1 METNGYQV
9 IKKQI
14 MSSLDGFPKP
24 LEEGKIETTIED
36 MKGTLKIPSVLEYIA
51 KLNSIELIEPLD
63 EKQWERMIKELESDY
78 DVEAKI
84 GVVVTG
90 EKQKKQDNTWWS
102 LKRKLEQENYYSELY
117 RNYMSKS
124 LPSEVLKSIDE
135 DTDVVMN
142 HIGNPEE
149 TYFER
154 YGMVV
159 GHVQSGKTG
168 NYSNLVCKAADA
180 GYKFI
185 VVIAG
190 SMNNLRNQTQ
200 ERINATFIGRD
211 LNERVGVGKLA
222 HYQEGKRPISLTST
236 LKDFNKADADR
247 NSQGMSLD
255 TTPGPIIVV
264 IKKNTKT
271 LENVISWLKN
281 HYTKGV
287 VNHSML
293 LIDDESDYASI
304 NTKEENN
311 PTKINEKIRV
321 LLKLFRKSSYV
332 AYTATPYANIFI
344 DHQTETEELGKD
356 LFPDDFIYALNA
368 PSNYFGAEKIFL
380 DVERKAHVEVKDAK
394 DIIPSSHKKNY
405 RIKELPKSLE
415 DAIRLFIINIGIRH
429 LRHQENQHNSM
440 LIHITRF
447 TAVHQNIAEV
457 VGEYYKVLKKN
468 ISTDGKKYQ
477 SEKRNEVINDI
488 KNTFEYH
495 HKNVE
500 FTWEEIISK
509 VTDVITNV
517 MTEVQIFEVHKDTK
531 LKLEYR
537 NDIATNAIVIG
548 GTSLSRGYTLEGL
561 SVSYFL
567 RNTVFYDTLM
577 QMGRWFGYRGGYE
590 DLCKIYTTKEIFSNF
605 KTIIEATID
614 LVEDLKEMSRNEMT
628 PRDFGLAVKQHPD
641 SGLQVT
647 ARNKLK
653 NAGLIDFEMKLD
665 GHLKETS
672 WICKDESINIKNTE
686 VIMDLVNRDLGSVQP
701 KKPRYWTNVNKKLV
715 VNFLEK
721 FKTYQP
727 KQEDDLGMRT
737 KMPIKFI
744 KEYVDQ
750 VDTNWDI
757 ALYSGTGDPEIKEFN
772 VKYQARKVSDR
783 GDFYEVE
790 HRQVSSGNAE
800 EIALNKSIIEQIKE
814 EKEINTAKRNKQK
827 EQGVKDLIQLFSVR
841 KAIRN
846 KMKRPLLMLHL
857 IDATIT
863 NDDSNRKGEHVQL
876 AAFGISFPGGIQSSF
891 GNVKLQ
897 VNTVYIEQMLDE
909 EDGDD

>member
-1 METNGYQV
+1 MESNGYQV
-9 IKKQI
+9 IKKQV
-14 MSSLDGFPKP
+14 MNSLDVLPKP
-24 LEEGKIETTIED
+24 LEEGKIEVTISN
-36 MKGTLKIPSVLEYIA
+36 MKEELESPVVLKYISKQFNLEA
-51 KLNSIELIEPLD
+51 IEPLD
-63 EKQWERMIKELESDY
+63 EKQWERMVKELETDY
-78 DVEAKI
+78 DVESKV

-90 EKQKKQDNTWWS
+90 DLQKNRDNTWWS
-102 LKRKLEQENYYSELY
+102 LKKKLEQENYYAALY
-117 RNYMSKS
+117 KKYMSNS
-124 LPSEVLKSIDE
+124 MPSEVLKSIDE

-142 HIGNPEE
+142 HIGNPEDPN
-149 TYFER
+149 FVR

-200 ERINATFIGRD
+200 ERLNATFTGRD

-222 HYQEGKRPISLTST
+222 HYKESRRPISLTSK
-236 LKDFNKADADR
+236 LKDFNKRDADS

-255 TTPGPIIVV
+255 TTPGPVIVV

-271 LENVISWLKN
+271 LDNIISWLKN
-281 HYTKGV
+281 HYTQGV
-287 VNHSML
+287 ANHSML

-304 NTKEENN
+304 NTKDEND
-311 PTKINEKIRV
+311 PTKINERIRT
-321 LLKLFRKSSYV
+321 LLGIFRKSSYV

-344 DHQTETEELGKD
+344 DHKTKTEELGKD

-380 DVERKAHVEVKDAK
+380 DKERKALVEVEDHK
-394 DIIPSSHKKNY
+394 DIIPSSHKKEY
-405 RIKELPKSLE
+405 RLPELPESLE
-415 DAIRLFIINIGIRH
+415 DAIRLFILNVGIRH
-429 LRHQENQHNSM
+429 LRQQENQHNSM

-447 TAVHQNIAEV
+447 TAVHQNIAV
-457 VGEYYKVLKKN
+457 LVGEYYDVLKKN
-468 ISTDGKKYQ
+468 LIVDGKKPN
-477 SEKRNEVINDI
+477 SEKKNSIINDI
-488 KNTFEYH
+488 KITLETH
-495 HKNVE
+495 HKNIE
-500 FTWEEIISK
+500 FSWTEIVSKVADIISK
-509 VTDVITNV
+509 
-517 MTEVQIFEVHKDTK
+517 VQIFEVHKDTK
-531 LKLEYR
+531 GKLEYR

-577 QMGRWFGYRGGYE
+577 QMGRWFGYRSGYE
-590 DLCKIYTTKEIFSNF
+590 DLCKIYTTKEIFNNF

-614 LVEDLKEMSRNEMT
+614 LVEDLKEMSRQEMT

-653 NAGLIDFEMKLD
+653 NAGVIDFEMKLD

-672 WICKDESINIKNTE
+672 WIYKDEKINKNNTE
-686 VIMDLVNRDLGSVQP
+686 VIKETIDKLLISYNTKDTRFWQNV
-701 KKPRYWTNVNKKLV
+701 KKDIVKEFINK
-715 VNFLEK
+715 FQ
-721 FKTYQP
+721 TYQP
-727 KQEDDLGMRT
+727 RSDDMGMRT
-737 KMPIKFI
+737 KMPIKFV
-744 KEYVDQ
+744 KKYVEQ
-750 VDTNWDI
+750 VDTRWDI
-757 ALYSGTGDPEIKEFN
+757 ALYSGSGNPCGIPN
-772 VKYQARKVSDR
+772 VDAHYQLRKVTDR

-790 HRQVSSGNAE
+790 HRQVSSGTAE
-800 EIALNKSIIEQIKE
+800 EWVLSEETIDRIKE
-814 EKEINTAKRNKQK
+814 EKKINVSKRDEQKQ
-827 EQGVKDLIQLFSVR
+827 EGVEDLIQSFSVR

-846 KMKRPLLMLHL
+846 EMERPLLMLHL
-857 IDATIT
+857 IDAAIT
-863 NDDSNRKGEHVQL
+863 NKDQEGNRVKL

-897 VNTVYIEQMLDE
+897 VNTVYIQQMLE
-909 EDGDD
+909 EEESDD